1 MSPDTLAA
9 INLLAQFATAIPA
22 EIHPAGRV
30 TIVSWLRD
38 AQRALDAG
46 DNAEAARLLRNINRK
61 AALELGWHAEDIG
74 MDADA
79 VADVSRRA
87 SLGDI
92 LGAAER
98 LRELEADRAA

>member
-1 MSPDTLAA
+1 MSEALAA
-9 INLLAQFATAIPA
+9 IQLLAQFAAAIPG
-22 EIHPAGRV
+22 EIHPSGRMA
-30 TIVSWLRD
+30 IVGWLRD

-46 DNAEAARLLRNINRK
+46 DNTEAARLLRNINEK
-61 AALELGWHAEDIG
+61 AALELGWHAEDLG
-74 MDADA
+74 MAADA
-79 VADVSRRA
+79 AADVSRRA